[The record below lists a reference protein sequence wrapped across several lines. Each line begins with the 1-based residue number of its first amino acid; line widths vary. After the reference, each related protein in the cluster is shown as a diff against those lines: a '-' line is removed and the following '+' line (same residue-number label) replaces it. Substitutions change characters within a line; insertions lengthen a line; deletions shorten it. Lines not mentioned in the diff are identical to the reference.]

1 MVFWTSSSILL
12 RETLIQ
18 GYITNIEPLRI
29 GVGKEAPLESLVDLA
44 VLRINYRGRTI
55 PVIPG
60 SSLKGTFRSTATAIL
75 RSLQLKACSGLS
87 KETCMDAEIP
97 DHPYQRSL
105 GEAIESR
112 LRIGKTSEAMEL
124 FYKNAC
130 LLCKI
135 FGAPSYSSKITFSD
149 AYPLGEDG
157 EVLPFSFNTR
167 TGIAIDRNSGAVL
180 RGALYTVE
188 FIEPGAKF
196 RFLMTSRNLPNY
208 ALGLV
213 STIIRMMNSGE
224 VKIGGFK
231 TRGFG
236 AVKIDKLSFKVKDY
250 PRSEEAVLK
259 PLDDRDQRVELTGL
273 VRMED
278 GWLAA
283 EDEDAWVILKKL
295 EDAWYAYA
303 KS

>member
-1 MVFWTSSSILL
+1 MVFWTSSSIFL
-12 RETLIQ
+12 REALIQ
-18 GYITNIEPLRI
+18 GYITNVEPLRI
-29 GVGKEAPLESLVDLA
+29 GAGREASLESLVDLA
-44 VLRINYRGRTI
+44 VLRINYKGRTI

-97 DHPYQRSL
+97 NYPYQRNL
-105 GEAIESR
+105 GEVIESL
-112 LRIGKTSEAMEL
+112 LRMDKASEAMDL
-124 FYKNAC
+124 FYKHAC

-135 FGAPSYSSKITFSD
+135 FGAPSYSSKIMFSD
-149 AYPLGEDG
+149 AYPLSEDG

-167 TGIAIDRNSGAVL
+167 TGIAIDRRSGAVL

-196 RFLMTSRNLPNY
+196 KFLITSRNLPNY

-213 STIIRMMNSGE
+213 ATIIRMINSGE

-236 AVKIDKLSFKVKDY
+236 AVRIDKLSFKVKDY
-250 PRSEEAVLK
+250 PRAEEATLK
-259 PLDDRDQRVELTGL
+259 QLDDRDRRVELTGL

-278 GWLAA
+278 GWLVA
-283 EDEDAWVILKKL
+283 EDENAWIILKKL
-295 EDAWYAYA
+295 EDTWYAYA

>member
-18 GYITNIEPLRI
+18 GYMINIEPLRI
-29 GVGKEAPLESLVDLA
+29 GVGKETPLESLVDLA
-44 VLRINYRGRTI
+44 VLRINYKGRTI

-87 KETCMDAEIP
+87 KETCMDAGIP
-97 DHPYQRSL
+97 NHPYQRNL
-105 GEAIESR
+105 GEAIESL

-135 FGAPSYSSKITFSD
+135 FGAPSYSSKIIFSD
-149 AYPLGEDG
+149 AYPLGESGD
-157 EVLPFSFNTR
+157 VLPFSLNTR
-167 TGIAIDRNSGAVL
+167 TGIAIDRKTGAVFK
-180 RGALYTVE
+180 RALYTVE

-196 RFLMTSRNLPNY
+196 RFSTTSRNLPNY

-213 STIIRMMNSGE
+213 STIIRMMDSGE
-224 VKIGGFK
+224 IKIGGLK

-236 AVKIDKLSFKVKDY
+236 AVKIDKLSIKIRDY
-250 PRSEEAVLK
+250 PRSEEATLK
-259 PLDDRDQRVELTGL
+259 PLDDRDQRVELNGL

-278 GWLAA
+278 GWLTA
-283 EDEDAWVILKKL
+283 EDENAWIILKKL
-295 EDAWYAYA
+295 EDTWYAYA

>member
-1 MVFWTSSSILL
+1 MAFWTSSSTLL

-29 GVGKEAPLESLVDLA
+29 GVGKEPPLESLVDLA
-44 VLRINYRGRTI
+44 VLRISYKGRTI

-87 KETCMDAEIP
+87 RETCMDSEIP
-97 DHPYQRSL
+97 GHPYQRNL
-105 GEAIESR
+105 GEEIESL
-112 LRIGKTSEAMEL
+112 LRIGKASEAMEL

-149 AYPLGEDG
+149 AYPLGEGG

-167 TGIAIDRNSGAVL
+167 TGIAIDRRSGAVF
-180 RGALYTVE
+180 RGTLYTVE
-188 FIEPGAKF
+188 FVEPGARF
-196 RFLMTSRNLPNY
+196 RFLITSRNLPNY

-213 STIIRMMNSGE
+213 GTIIRMINSGE

-236 AVKIDKLSFKVKDY
+236 AVKIDKLSLKVKDH
-250 PRSEEAVLK
+250 PRSEEAALK
-259 PLDDRDQRVELTGL
+259 PLDDKDQRVELGGL

-283 EDEDAWVILKKL
+283 EGEDAWIILKKL